1 MARKVK
7 TNVIKREW
15 IIPVIR
21 KKDGRAM
28 LLPIS
33 AESYTAAKLL
43 IPDVYMFD
51 EDSVAQNRK
60 VSEN

>member
-28 LLPIS
+28 FLPIS

-51 EDSVAQNRK
+51 EDSVAENRK

>member
-1 MARKVK
+1 MAKKIK

-15 IIPVIR
+15 TVPVIR

-28 LLPIS
+28 FLPIV

-51 EDSVAQNRK
+51 EDSVAESRK
-60 VSEN
+60 ASEN